1 MKRFSQKTGFSSLA
15 ELNITPLL
23 DLAFVLLI
31 IFVITTPMLEQSINI
46 STPSSHPTP
55 ATLNSD
61 AVKIIALTREGEIFL
76 EKERVDLTL
85 LEDRLRALKD
95 QNEKIAVGIR
105 ADKALAYEKIIEVL
119 DLLQRSGI
127 NQFGLI
133 TKVEE

>member
-31 IFVITTPMLEQSINI
+31 IFVITTPLLEQSINI
-46 STPSSHPTP
+46 STPSAHSTP
-55 ATLNSD
+55 STVNPE

-76 EKERVDLTL
+76 EKEPVDLVS
-85 LEDRLRALKD
+85 LEDRLHALKN

-105 ADKALAYEKIIEVL
+105 ADKVLAYEKIVEVL
-119 DLLQRSGI
+119 DLLQRVGI